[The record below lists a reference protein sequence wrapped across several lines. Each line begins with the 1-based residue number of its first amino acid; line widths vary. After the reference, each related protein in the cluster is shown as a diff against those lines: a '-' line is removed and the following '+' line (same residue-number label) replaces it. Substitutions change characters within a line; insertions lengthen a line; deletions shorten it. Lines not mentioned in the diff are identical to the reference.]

1 MLSNLDR
8 STDAEGFNAQLKQ
21 TFEQVVDGHVGLGRG
36 EQRSAALLC
45 KVVEQVGGRGGF
57 PGSRWALNE
66 GQTTRQGSLNR
77 RLLGSVEM
85 LVVGERPALDSL
97 PTNVRGEFSALVDVK
112 DVPEDEFTKHR
123 PAIAFSGMEGH
134 EGFVHAVVSDS
145 VGASVKSPA
154 AFPDITWSFTDHHA
168 NPGGSSVEH
177 DPFNHLLAPRAGARN
192 EHDIA
197 VGKTMLGEAPAVLG
211 LENHDV
217 FAEETALDACLE
229 VKQRHARHQ
238 QALLGPTLPSFFH
251 QLGLI
256 VQLLLDEVRHRR
268 KVVLASPPAVGSRF
282 AFDLGQLGVAG
293 AVHALDRALSRHVS
307 TTGWPLIIV
316 WMKIEAISERQTL
329 SLKQRIHGPQPGEF
343 MFGRK
348 KKDADVV
355 GVSCPYCGVN
365 NPLGSEQCEQC
376 YYSLNKS
383 ARDQPM
389 AEPSSTNDEI
399 MSLLLGDNEEEEDT
413 GPVVEA
419 VLSLDDVTVEVDQY
433 SITETEHDEE
443 GEPVP
448 ESFEFIGS
456 QGPTLSSTVASQEPT
471 EVELT
476 AEDAPKTYVEF
487 DLGNVD
493 PLAEVA
499 EPVHTGRGG
508 LYSPTVE
515 APKDDDLLGEVGPA
529 PNATPDLPDLT
540 SQAPPQGASLAQAM
554 ATETPDLPDLPEEVP
569 ISQTP
574 TASQPMA
581 ADVAVSVPATSAAA
595 SPAPSQSADI
605 ATPETPD
612 LPDLP
617 GDEPATAEVAEPAP
631 PETEQRQR
639 IWPWPKG
646 EAWTPTQVYQEV
658 VGAMEH
664 VKHGRMEAAANALDQ
679 LGPHLEDHL
688 DMLLHVS
695 VLMQHLG
702 RHEHMKWTL
711 DMAAYVHPTDPH
723 VQQARAQL
731 LT

>member
-1 MLSNLDR
+1 
-8 STDAEGFNAQLKQ
+8 
-21 TFEQVVDGHVGLGRG
+21 
-36 EQRSAALLC
+36 
-45 KVVEQVGGRGGF
+45 
-57 PGSRWALNE
+57 
-66 GQTTRQGSLNR
+66 
-77 RLLGSVEM
+77 
-85 LVVGERPALDSL
+85 
-97 PTNVRGEFSALVDVK
+97 
-112 DVPEDEFTKHR
+112 
-123 PAIAFSGMEGH
+123 
-134 EGFVHAVVSDS
+134 
-145 VGASVKSPA
+145 
-154 AFPDITWSFTDHHA
+154 
-168 NPGGSSVEH
+168 
-177 DPFNHLLAPRAGARN
+177 
-192 EHDIA
+192 
-197 VGKTMLGEAPAVLG
+197 
-211 LENHDV
+211 
-217 FAEETALDACLE
+217 
-229 VKQRHARHQ
+229 
-238 QALLGPTLPSFFH
+238 
-251 QLGLI
+251 
-256 VQLLLDEVRHRR
+256 
-268 KVVLASPPAVGSRF
+268 
-282 AFDLGQLGVAG
+282 
-293 AVHALDRALSRHVS
+293 
-307 TTGWPLIIV
+307 
-316 WMKIEAISERQTL
+316 
-329 SLKQRIHGPQPGEF
+329 

-348 KKDADVV
+348 KKDSDVV

-456 QGPTLSSTVASQEPT
+456 QGPTLSSTVASQEPA

-476 AEDAPKTYVEF
+476 AADAPKTHVEF

-529 PNATPDLPDLT
+529 PNATPDLPDLASET
-540 SQAPPQGASLAQAM
+540 PPQGASLAQAM
-554 ATETPDLPDLPEEVP
+554 A
-569 ISQTP
+569 
-574 TASQPMA
+574 A
-581 ADVAVSVPATSAAA
+581 
-595 SPAPSQSADI
+595 
-605 ATPETPD
+605 ETPD

-617 GDEPATAEVAEPAP
+617 GEMPDVQIPSTTPPQEVAVATPNTVEAGAATATPDLPDLPEDEPAPSVEAANPAIPVADEPVADEPVSSEPAQP
-631 PETEQRQR
+631 QR

-664 VKHGRMEAAANALDQ
+664 VKHGRMEAAANALDH

-731 LT
+731 LR

>member
-1 MLSNLDR
+1 MTVIR
-8 STDAEGFNAQLKQ
+8 E
-21 TFEQVVDGHVGLGRG
+21 
-36 EQRSAALLC
+36 
-45 KVVEQVGGRGGF
+45 
-57 PGSRWALNE
+57 W
-66 GQTTRQGSLNR
+66 
-77 RLLGSVEM
+77 
-85 LVVGERPALDSL
+85 PALDSL
-97 PTNVRGEFSALVDVK
+97 PANVRREFSALVDVK

-123 PAIAFSGMEGH
+123 PAIAFGGMEGYKR
-134 EGFVHAVVSDS
+134 FMHAVVSDS

-154 AFPDITWSFTDHHA
+154 AFPDVARSFADHHSKTGRA
-168 NPGGSSVEH
+168 PVED
-177 DPFNHLLAPRAGARN
+177 DPFDHLLAPRSGARN
-192 EHDIA
+192 QHDVA
-197 VGKTMLGEAPAVLG
+197 VRKPMLGEAPAVLG
-211 LENHDV
+211 LEDYDV
-217 FAEETALDACLE
+217 FSEETALDACLE
-229 VKQRHARHQ
+229 VKQRHARHH
-238 QALLGPTLPSFFH
+238 QALLGPTLPAFFH
-251 QLGLI
+251 QLGLVI
-256 VQLLLDEVRHRR
+256 QLLLDEVCHRG
-268 KVVLASPPAVGSRF
+268 KVVLASSPTVGSGF
-282 AFDLGQLGVAG
+282 AFGLGQLRVTG
-293 AVHALDRALSRHVS
+293 AVHALDRTLSRHVS

-316 WMKIEAISERQTL
+316 WMKFEAISERQTL

-348 KKDADVV
+348 KKDNDDV
-355 GVSCPYCGVN
+355 GVTCPYCGLN
-365 NPLGSEQCEQC
+365 NPLGSEHCQQC

-456 QGPTLSSTVASQEPT
+456 QGPTLSSTVTSQKPA

-508 LYSPTVE
+508 LYSPTID

-529 PNATPDLPDLT
+529 PNATPDLPDFA

-554 ATETPDLPDLPEEVP
+554 ATETPDLPDLPDEEPV
-569 ISQTP
+569 SQTP
-574 TASQPMA
+574 TASQPLTA
-581 ADVAVSVPATSAAA
+581 AVATPVPATSAAT
-595 SPAPSQSADI
+595 SPVSSQTAGI

-617 GDEPATAEVAEPAP
+617 EDEPAAADVAEPAP
-631 PETEQRQR
+631 PEPAQSQR

-658 VGAMEH
+658 VNAMEH
-664 VKHGRMEAAANALDQ
+664 IKHGRMEAAANALDH

>member
-1 MLSNLDR
+1 
-8 STDAEGFNAQLKQ
+8 
-21 TFEQVVDGHVGLGRG
+21 
-36 EQRSAALLC
+36 
-45 KVVEQVGGRGGF
+45 
-57 PGSRWALNE
+57 
-66 GQTTRQGSLNR
+66 
-77 RLLGSVEM
+77 
-85 LVVGERPALDSL
+85 
-97 PTNVRGEFSALVDVK
+97 
-112 DVPEDEFTKHR
+112 
-123 PAIAFSGMEGH
+123 
-134 EGFVHAVVSDS
+134 
-145 VGASVKSPA
+145 
-154 AFPDITWSFTDHHA
+154 
-168 NPGGSSVEH
+168 
-177 DPFNHLLAPRAGARN
+177 
-192 EHDIA
+192 
-197 VGKTMLGEAPAVLG
+197 
-211 LENHDV
+211 
-217 FAEETALDACLE
+217 
-229 VKQRHARHQ
+229 
-238 QALLGPTLPSFFH
+238 
-251 QLGLI
+251 
-256 VQLLLDEVRHRR
+256 
-268 KVVLASPPAVGSRF
+268 
-282 AFDLGQLGVAG
+282 
-293 AVHALDRALSRHVS
+293 
-307 TTGWPLIIV
+307 
-316 WMKIEAISERQTL
+316 MKIEAISERQTL

-348 KKDADVV
+348 KKDNDVV

-433 SITETEHDEE
+433 DITETEHDED

-456 QGPTLSSTVASQEPT
+456 QGPTLSSTVTSEEPA

-529 PNATPDLPDLT
+529 PNATPDLPDLAST
-540 SQAPPQGASLAQAM
+540 APPQGASLAQAM
-554 ATETPDLPDLPEEVP
+554 ATETPDLPDFLDETPTVP
-569 ISQTP
+569 TP
-574 TASQPMA
+574 TASQPQT
-581 ADVAVSVPATSAAA
+581 ADVAVSVPAPSQTADAAA
-595 SPAPSQSADI
+595 
-605 ATPETPD
+605 PETPD

-617 GDEPATAEVAEPAP
+617 GDKPATAEAEPTP
-631 PETEQRQR
+631 PEPEQSQR

-658 VGAMEH
+658 VSAMEH
-664 VKHGRMEAAANALDQ
+664 VKHGRMEAAANTLDH